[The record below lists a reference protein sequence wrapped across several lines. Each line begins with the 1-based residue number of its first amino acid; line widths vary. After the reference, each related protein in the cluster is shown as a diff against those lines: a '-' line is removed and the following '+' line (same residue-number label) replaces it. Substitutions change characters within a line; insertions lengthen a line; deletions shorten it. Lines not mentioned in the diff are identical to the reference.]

1 MNGKEQS
8 KDRNPTVLDL
18 IGTRMAQSG
27 TFTVTAWMRKAGGA
41 GRLVTSIH
49 ITLTL
54 RPQGTDSFSN
64 VGFRTE
70 WRSLMYHTPDFILL
84 NTVNRGPTIIPTNT
98 IIQVEQNKNGSLVWN
113 TEKEYINVRESVEDI
128 MKKLVKWSNPC

>member
-1 MNGKEQS
+1 
-8 KDRNPTVLDL
+8 
-18 IGTRMAQSG
+18 
-27 TFTVTAWMRKAGGA
+27 
-41 GRLVTSIH
+41 
-49 ITLTL
+49 
-54 RPQGTDSFSN
+54 
-64 VGFRTE
+64 
-70 WRSLMYHTPDFILL
+70 MYHTPDFILL